1 MECFLWLHGLRPRC
15 SAFPCSCIL
24 CGGVLQHLSNFRTMF
39 ATAPLAGASSGSR
52 SVHEKGLVNF
62 TGVPSLE
69 LAAGRLTTG
78 ADFGTVGGFAH
89 ESLACA
95 FTANAAS
102 ALARDA

>member
-52 SVHEKGLVNF
+52 SVHENGLVSF

-78 ADFGTVGGFAH
+78 AVPITGAVLGTVGGFAQ
-89 ESLACA
+89 SCA
-95 FTANAAS
+95 LPA
-102 ALARDA
+102 